1 MPGLFETPDVPQVAQ
16 AGDVAKNAYEYNLKT
31 GTANQGLNQIDQY
44 NQFGSLTYKQ
54 VGTNPDGTPK
64 YAATQSYTPQQQALL
79 DQLQGTQKT
88 AGTAANKLL
97 GNSADMY
104 SGPTDFANMSS
115 GLTKDLMDKQIAY
128 LTPYYNQQTDQLDTK
143 LRNQGIL
150 PGTPAYQQQMA
161 GLKDTQDRSVSGALV
176 QLQPQAFAQTVQ
188 NYNMPLE
195 TATKLA
201 TLGAP
206 NSVKNNLVNTPTT
219 NIAGTDYAGINSN
232 TNAANMSAYN
242 SEMDQYTAML
252 NGLFGTASSFIKG
265 PGKI

>member
-1 MPGLFETPDVPQVAQ
+1 MPGLFDTPDVPKVADPGSVAQ
-16 AGDVAKNAYEYNLKT
+16 NSYEWNKKS
-31 GTANQGLNQIDQY
+31 GIANQNLNQIDQY

-64 YAATQSYTPQQQALL
+64 YAATQAYTPQQQALL

-88 AGTAANKLL
+88 AGTTANKLL

-104 SGPTDFANMSS
+104 SGPTDFADMSS

-128 LTPYYNQQTDQLDTK
+128 LTPYYGQQTDQLDTK

-150 PGTPAYQQQMA
+150 PGTPAYTQQMA
-161 GLKDTQDRSVSGALV
+161 ALKDTQDRSVSGALV
-176 QLQPQAFAQTVQ
+176 QLQPQAFNQAVQ

-219 NIAGTDYAGINSN
+219 SIAGTDYAGINNNS
-232 TNAANMSAYN
+232 NAANMSAYN
-242 SEMDQYTAML
+242 AQYKQQADMM
-252 NGLFGTASSFIKG
+252 NGLFGTAAAFI
-265 PGKI
+265 